1 VAKKN
6 KTQKTKVDKGLLEL
20 EGEII
25 DVLPNQMF
33 RVQLDN
39 GHIVTAYTGGKMRQF
54 KIRMVYGDKV
64 LVEMSPYDLSKGR
77 INNRN

>member
-33 RVQLDN
+33 RVQLEN

-77 INNRN
+77 ITYRN

>member
-33 RVQLDN
+33 RVQLEN

-64 LVEMSPYDLSKGR
+64 LVEISPYDLSKGR
-77 INNRN
+77 ITYRN

>member
-6 KTQKTKVDKGLLEL
+6 KQKTKIDKDLMEF

-33 RVQLDN
+33 KVELEN
-39 GHIVTAYTGGKMRQF
+39 GHVLTAYTGGKMRQF
-54 KIRMVYGDKV
+54 KIRMVHGDKV
-64 LVEMSPYDLSKGR
+64 TVEVSPYDLDKGR
-77 INNRN
+77 IIFRN